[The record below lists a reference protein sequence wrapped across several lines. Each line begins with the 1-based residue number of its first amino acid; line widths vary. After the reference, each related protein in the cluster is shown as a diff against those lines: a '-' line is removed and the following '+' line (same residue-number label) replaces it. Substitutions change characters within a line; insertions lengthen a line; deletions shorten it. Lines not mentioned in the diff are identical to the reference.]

1 MSIKKLAGQ
10 TAIYGVSSLLGR
22 LLYFFLTPLY
32 TRVFDLEDYGV
43 MTDIFSFVGLSMIFF
58 TYRFETAYFR
68 FATDKIPGQ
77 AKKSYDTSLI
87 SILMTSLLLG
97 TVIFFGRETLAEWFR
112 YPEYAYILGITAGI
126 LVFDSL
132 AEIPL
137 SHLRLAGKPIKFAF
151 VRLTGILINIS
162 VNLFFLLLCPYLE
175 SKGIAPTLTGW
186 IYNPAI
192 GIGYIF
198 IANLI
203 ASIVVWI
210 LLSPYYL
217 NTKLSFDWSLWRKQM
232 AYALPLI
239 IVSISFSINELL
251 DRKIMIWLLPGSDE
265 ENKAVLG
272 GYGAAYKLTMI
283 LALFTQAFRYGAE
296 PFFFQQKT
304 EKNATV
310 TYANVTKYYAL
321 FAITGSLFTLLYLDV
336 IKFLVPQH
344 YWIALGVIPI
354 LLLANL
360 ANGLYYN
367 LSVWYRLIDKTM
379 YGAWIAMAGA
389 LTTILLN
396 LWWLPLIGYWGA
408 ALATLVCYSLML
420 TLCYYT
426 GQKYYPVKYD
436 LKSFFQYLVM
446 ASALYAVTMVFPL
459 LMELTYWWGLFFN
472 TVILMVFIAYI
483 YKKEKSVLQPIIA
496 TLLVKVGIK

>member
-32 TRVFDLEDYGV
+32 TRIFDLEDYGV
-43 MTDIFSFVGLSMIFF
+43 MTDIFSFIGLAMIFF

-77 AKKSYDTSLI
+77 SKKSYDTALI
-87 SILMTSLLLG
+87 SILVSSLILGGFILLG
-97 TVIFFGRETLAEWFR
+97 RNFLAEWFR
-112 YPEYAYILGITAGI
+112 YPEYAYILGIAAGI

-137 SHLRLAGKPIKFAF
+137 SYLRLAGKPVKFAF

-162 VNLFFLLLCPYLE
+162 FNLFFLMLCPYLE
-175 SKGIAPTLTGW
+175 EKGVASSLLNLVYHPGV
-186 IYNPAI
+186 

-198 IANLI
+198 ISNLI
-203 ASIVVWI
+203 ASLLVLL

-217 NTKLSFDWSLWRKQM
+217 NTKLEFDFTLWRKKM
-232 AYALPLI
+232 VYALPLI
-239 IVSISFSINELL
+239 LVGISFSINELL
-251 DRKIMIWLLPGSDE
+251 DRKIMIWLLPGTIE
-265 ENKAVLG
+265 ENKSILG
-272 GYGAAYKLTMI
+272 AYGAAYKLTMI

-296 PFFFQQKT
+296 PFFFQQKS
-304 EKNATV
+304 EKNAPA
-310 TYANVTKYYAL
+310 TYANVTKYYAI
-321 FAITGSLFTLLYLDV
+321 FALTGSLFTLLYLDI
-336 IKFLVPQH
+336 IKYIVPEH

-379 YGAWIAMAGA
+379 IGAWIAMAGA
-389 LTTILLN
+389 TATILLN
-396 LWWLPLIGYWGA
+396 LWWLPIFGFWGA
-408 ALATLVCYSLML
+408 ALATLCCYTLML
-420 TLCYYT
+420 VLCYWI

-436 LKSFFQYLVM
+436 IAAFAY
-446 ASALYAVTMVFPL
+446 YL
-459 LMELTYWWGLFFN
+459 LMAAVIYLTSILIPALIDLGYWTMIAFNTILFF
-472 TVILMVFIAYI
+472 IYLWFIYS
-483 YKKEKSVLQPIIA
+483 KEKSVLRPIIVSVLA
-496 TLLVKVGIK
+496 KIGMR